1 MAEDDFD
8 IYGEDQ
14 RVAQKVNQPV
24 TSSPDHK
31 TGEKRQRE
39 DDSLGEHQTR
49 PPASRPNAQNGSS
62 TIGSG
67 GNGMN
72 DALYLSDLQ
81 WWTTDEDLRQIAL
94 NVGVALDHKDITFS
108 EHKVNGKS
116 KGLAY
121 VECSNY
127 DNAVAIKNWFDNNDF
142 QNRRATATLGSS
154 SSGNP
159 YRTLPKEPPPRDN
172 RVPQQQQQQTAGN
185 VGVGA
190 GRGGNANFRG
200 GMMNG
205 GVMRG
210 GMASGMMPGG
220 MPNMGMANMAN
231 MGMTNMNMGM
241 GGGYMG
247 GGFGGR
253 GGNMMPR
260 GGGMMRGMMGGM
272 GMGMMNNH
280 QRGGGPGAVG
290 HINPAFM
297 QGNIPDGPRK
307 RARLDG

>member
-8 IYGEDQ
+8 IYGEEQ
-14 RVAQKVNQPV
+14 RGVENVNQDEKLLI
-24 TSSPDHK
+24 SSPDPK

-39 DDSLGEHQTR
+39 DDSLEEHQSQ
-49 PPASRPNAQNGSS
+49 PPASRPNVQNGSGA
-62 TIGSG
+62 TGGG

-94 NVGVALDHKDITFS
+94 NVGVSLDHKDITFS

-121 VECSNY
+121 VECGNFDSA
-127 DNAVAIKNWFDNNDF
+127 AVIKNWFDNNDF
-142 QNRRATATLGSS
+142 QNRRVTATLGSS
-154 SSGNP
+154 SNGNP

-172 RVPQQQQQQTAGN
+172 RIPQQQQQQTAGG

-205 GVMRG
+205 GAMRG
-210 GMASGMMPGG
+210 GMTGGMMRGG
-220 MPNMGMANMAN
+220 MPNMGMAN

>member
-1 MAEDDFD
+1 MAEEDFD
-8 IYGEDQ
+8 IYGEEQ
-14 RVAQKVNQPV
+14 RGVEKVQDEKPQA
-24 TSSPDHK
+24 SSPDPK
-31 TGEKRQRE
+31 TGEKRHRE
-39 DDSLGEHQTR
+39 DDSLEEHQSQ
-49 PPASRPNAQNGSS
+49 PPASRPNVQNGS
-62 TIGSG
+62 GANGGG

-94 NVGVALDHKDITFS
+94 NVGVSLDHKDITFS

-121 VECSNY
+121 VECGNFES
-127 DNAVAIKNWFDNNDF
+127 AAIIKNWFDSNEF
-142 QNRRATATLGSS
+142 QNRRVTATLGSS
-154 SSGNP
+154 NNGNP

-172 RVPQQQQQQTAGN
+172 RVPQQQQQQTAGGA
-185 VGVGA
+185 GVGA
-190 GRGGNANFRG
+190 GRGGNPNFRG

-205 GVMRG
+205 GAMRG
-210 GMASGMMPGG
+210 GMAGGMMRGG
-220 MPNMGMANMAN
+220 MPNMGMTN

-247 GGFGGR
+247 GGYGGR

-280 QRGGGPGAVG
+280 QRGGGPGAIG

-297 QGNIPDGPRK
+297 QSNIPDGPRK